1 MRSKENKED
10 FMNIRELVINNANV
24 KYPNNDYVSE
34 RVEKELHYF
43 EKNQWFKDIE
53 IILKV
58 KENIKD
64 QNIYVFPIGLLSLY
78 LLDLEYINPMPAHYY
93 NPSTKELIF
102 DDSVSYGVDL
112 PNKTGLHRDGFD
124 IPEDYALNLNREDT
138 FQLYLHK
145 SNFELVKDIL
155 GNSNPYESEKSKRW
169 PNSQEISFGSTKI
182 LFNTPAADNYLG
194 KNLDKVIN
202 VEDFLEYKTMHYQHK
217 VGDYFND
224 ILTDDVES
232 FDNMLE
238 LSALMLLNVKAN
250 TGTHKAFLDSKY
262 PKTREDISLYLI
274 NNGYSPEDAAQI
286 AFEISFGKNPIID
299 IDDKDIKKY
308 FESCKYVA
316 SKASVLHLFL
326 RDYCNGLYY
335 EILCQK
341 EKQNKLFSEWK
352 KKYKY
357 LSPDGIVDFYSYN
370 NASLKITFILKET
383 NEKEEDGGY
392 DLTEFLRDGA
402 VGGCIWNNVSRFS
415 AGILFKEDFDNVEDL
430 NKYDREKYLAPISV
444 INLKKTP
451 GRATSNNSEIDKFAK
466 EDREY
471 IKKQVEIYKPDLIIC
486 GGTGD
491 IFIEK
496 ILDLDTSSWTYVSDY
511 LSYLIYNDKII
522 VKTFHPACRKSKK
535 ELFEN
540 IVLPTR
546 ELMNKIL

>member
-1 MRSKENKED
+1 
-10 FMNIRELVINNANV
+10 MNIRELVINNANV

>member
-1 MRSKENKED
+1 
-10 FMNIRELVINNANV
+10 MNIRELVINNANA
-24 KYPNNDYVSE
+24 KYRNNDYVSE

-43 EKNQWFKDIE
+43 EKNKWFKDIE
-53 IILKV
+53 IILKI

-78 LLDLEYINPMPAHYY
+78 LLDLEHINPMPAHYY
-93 NPSTKELIF
+93 NPKTKEIIF

-112 PNKTGLHRDGFD
+112 PKKTGLHRDGFD

-138 FQLYLHK
+138 FKLYLHE
-145 SNFELVKDIL
+145 NHYELVKGIL
-155 GNSNPYESEKSKRW
+155 GNSNPYKSEKSKLW
-169 PNSQEISFGSTKI
+169 SNSEEVSFGSTKI

-202 VEDFLEYKTMHYQHK
+202 VEDFLKYKIMHYQNK

-232 FDNMLE
+232 FDDMVE
-238 LSALMLLNVKAN
+238 LKALMLLNVKDF
-250 TGTHKAFLDSKY
+250 TGTHKAFSDSKY
-262 PKTREDISLYLI
+262 PKTREDISLYLKK
-274 NNGYSPEDAAQI
+274 NGYSPKDAAQI
-286 AFEISFGKNPIID
+286 AFEISFDKNPIVD
-299 IDDKDIKKY
+299 IQDKDIKKY

-326 RDYCNGLYY
+326 RDYCNGFYY
-335 EILCQK
+335 EILGQK

-357 LSPDGIVDFYSYN
+357 FSPDGIVDFYSYN
-370 NASLKITFILKET
+370 NASLEITFILKET

-415 AGILFKEDFDNVEDL
+415 AGIIFKKDFEEVKDL
-430 NKYDREKYLAPISV
+430 DKYDREKYLAPISV

-451 GRATSNNSEIDKFAK
+451 GRATSIDSEIDKFAK

-471 IKKQVEIYKPDLIIC
+471 IKKQVKICRPDLIIC

-491 IFIEK
+491 IFIK
-496 ILDLDTSSWTYVSDY
+496 NILNLNTSSWTYVSKY
-511 LSYLIYNDKII
+511 LRYLIYNDKLI
-522 VKTFHPACRKSKK
+522 VDTYHPACRKSKK

-540 IVLPTR
+540 IVLPIR
-546 ELMNKIL
+546 DILKNK

>member
-1 MRSKENKED
+1 
-10 FMNIRELVINNANV
+10 MNIRELVINNANV

-34 RVEKELHYF
+34 RVEKELYYF
-43 EKNQWFKDIE
+43 EKNKWFEDIE
-53 IILKV
+53 IILKI

-64 QNIYVFPIGLLSLY
+64 QNVYVFPIGLLSLY

-93 NPSTKELIF
+93 NTKTKEIVF

-112 PNKTGLHRDGFD
+112 PKKTGLHRDGFD
-124 IPEDYALNLNREDT
+124 IPEDYALNINSEDT
-138 FQLYLHK
+138 FKLYLHE
-145 SNFELVKDIL
+145 SHYELVKGIL
-155 GNSNPYESEKSKRW
+155 GNSNPYKSEKSKLW
-169 PNSQEISFGSTKI
+169 SNSEEVSFGSTKI

-202 VEDFLEYKTMHYQHK
+202 VEDFLKYKTMHYQNK

-232 FDNMLE
+232 FDDMVE
-238 LSALMLLNVKAN
+238 LKALMLLNVKDF
-250 TGTHKAFLDSKY
+250 TGTHKAFSDSKY
-262 PKTREDISLYLI
+262 PKTREDISLYLK
-274 NNGYSPEDAAQI
+274 NNGYSPKDAAQI
-286 AFEISFGKNPIID
+286 AFEISFVKNPIVD
-299 IDDKDIKKY
+299 IQDKDLKKY

-326 RDYCNGLYY
+326 RDYCNGFYY
-335 EILCQK
+335 EILGQK

-357 LSPDGIVDFYSYN
+357 FSPDGIVDFYSYN
-370 NASLKITFILKET
+370 NASLEITFILKET

-402 VGGCIWNNVSRFS
+402 VGGGIWNNVSRFS
-415 AGILFKEDFDNVEDL
+415 AGIIFKKNFEEVKDL
-430 NKYDREKYLAPISV
+430 DKYDREKYLAPISV

-451 GRATSNNSEIDKFAK
+451 GRATSIDSEIDKFAK

-471 IKKQVEIYKPDLIIC
+471 IKKQVEICRPDLIIC

-491 IFIEK
+491 IFIK
-496 ILDLDTSSWTYVSDY
+496 NILNLNTNSWTYVSDY
-511 LSYLIYNDKII
+511 LSYLIYNDTII

-535 ELFEN
+535 DLFEN
-540 IVLPTR
+540 IVLPIR
-546 ELMNKIL
+546 DILNNK

>member
-1 MRSKENKED
+1 
-10 FMNIRELVINNANV
+10 MNIRELVINNANA

-43 EKNQWFKDIE
+43 EKNKWFKDIE
-53 IILKV
+53 IILKI

-93 NPSTKELIF
+93 NPKTKEIIF

-112 PNKTGLHRDGFD
+112 PRKTGLHRDGFD

-138 FQLYLHK
+138 FQLYLHE
-145 SNFELVKDIL
+145 SHYDLVKDIL
-155 GNSNPYESEKSKRW
+155 GNSNPYKSEKSKRW
-169 PNSQEISFGSTKI
+169 PNSQEVSFGSTKI

-232 FDNMLE
+232 FDKMLE
-238 LSALMLLNVKAN
+238 LKALMILNVKAN
-250 TGTHKAFLDSKY
+250 TGTHKAFSDPKY
-262 PKTREDISLYLI
+262 PKTREDISLYLK

-286 AFEISFGKNPIID
+286 AFEISFGKNPIVD

-308 FESCKYVA
+308 FESCKFVV
-316 SKASVLHLFL
+316 SKAGALHLFL
-326 RDYCNGLYY
+326 RDFCNGFYY
-335 EILCQK
+335 EILRQK
-341 EKQNKLFSEWK
+341 EKQNKLFSDWE

-357 LSPDGIVDFYSYN
+357 FSPDGIVDFYSYN

-415 AGILFKEDFDNVEDL
+415 AGIIFKKDFEIVEDL
-430 NKYDREKYLAPISV
+430 DKYDREKYLAPISV

-451 GRATSNNSEIDKFAK
+451 GKPNSIDSEIDKFAK

-491 IFIEK
+491 IFIK
-496 ILDLDTSSWTYVSDY
+496 NILDLDAKSWTYVSDY
-511 LSYLIYNDKII
+511 LSYLTYNDTII
-522 VKTFHPACRKSKK
+522 VKTFHPACRKSK
-535 ELFEN
+535 EDLFEN
-540 IVLPTR
+540 IVLPIR
-546 ELMNKIL
+546 DILNNK